1 MSEICF
7 VGPGEDSSVVFN
19 SATWQYA
26 GDMDKNSKRR
36 LLSAPQVNLDDRA
49 AVDQSLFS
57 GWLAPAGPDLNQ
69 FEQEIADYVGV
80 AFSVGLSSGTG
91 AFHLGLK
98 YLGVEPADLVLVP
111 TLTFGA
117 TAFAATYVGATPVF
131 IDSDQS
137 WNMDPEQTRRALET
151 LTGSGQRVAA
161 AVPVDLYG
169 SPANYGK
176 LLPLFEEFG
185 VPVFEDAAEGLG
197 GISGERKL
205 GSLGLGAALS
215 FNGNKILTTSGGG
228 MLVTSNEEFA
238 SKVRFW
244 ATQSREDYPWY
255 EHEEIGY
262 NYRLSNILAALGK
275 SQLKRIDATVAR
287 RREIRELYRTGLAE
301 FFGVSVQSDPP
312 WGQSNAWLS
321 VVSFDL
327 RMHPEAPTR
336 VRLALEERNIESR
349 PVWKPMHQQP
359 VFAGAQAFLNGNAD
373 KVYASGLC
381 LPSGPGI
388 TDSDIE
394 EVCDVVS
401 QTLRA

>member
-1 MSEICF
+1 ME
-7 VGPGEDSSVVFN
+7 N
-19 SATWQYA
+19 AL
-26 GDMDKNSKRR
+26 K
-36 LLSAPQVNLDDRA
+36 
-49 AVDQSLFS
+49 S
-57 GWLAPAGPDLNQ
+57 GWIAPSGPELKD
-69 FEQEIADYVGV
+69 FEAMMALYLGVGF
-80 AFSVGLSSGTG
+80 AVGMSSGT
-91 AFHLGLK
+91 AAIHLGLK
-98 YLGVEPADLVLVP
+98 YLGVRPGDSVLVP

-131 IDSDQS
+131 VDSDQW

-151 LTGSGQRVAA
+151 LTGSGQRVVA

-169 SPANYGK
+169 SPANYGQ

-197 GISGERKL
+197 GSSGDRKL
-205 GSLGLGAALS
+205 GSFGLGAALS

-228 MLVTSNEEFA
+228 MLVTDNEEFA

-262 NYRLSNILAALGK
+262 NYRLSNILAALGN
-275 SQLKRIDATVAR
+275 SQLKRIYATVAR
-287 RREIRELYRTGLAE
+287 RREVRELYRAGLAE
-301 FFGVSVQSDPP
+301 FDGVSVQSDPP